1 MAEGFELADF
11 GEVFDLGT
19 DVGFAENCFGVD
31 GRDIQRGKLI
41 ATLAGRALLKEKR
54 FVLNDVF

>member
-31 GRDIQRGKLI
+31 RRDVQWGKLI